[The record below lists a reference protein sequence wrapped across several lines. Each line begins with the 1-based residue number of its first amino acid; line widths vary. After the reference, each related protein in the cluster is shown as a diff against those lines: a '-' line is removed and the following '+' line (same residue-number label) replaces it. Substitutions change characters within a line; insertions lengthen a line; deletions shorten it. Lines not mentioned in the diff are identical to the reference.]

1 MTHEDFS
8 RQEEIQGSSD
18 RNFGLVMG
26 AFFALVGLWPL
37 LGAHGPR
44 WWALATAVALALVAW
59 LRPVTLAPL
68 NTLWMKL
75 GLLLSRVVTPVVL
88 GLLFFVTVTP
98 IALLMRLLGK
108 DPLRLRRDPD
118 ATSYWITRAPP
129 GPQSSSMKN
138 QF

>member
-8 RQEEIQGSSD
+8 REEHIQGSSD
-18 RNFGLVMG
+18 RSFGLVMA
-26 AFFALVGLWPL
+26 AFFGLIGLLPLVSTRE
-37 LGAHGPR
+37 PR
-44 WWALATAVALALVAW
+44 WWALAVATAFALAAW
-59 LRPVTLAPL
+59 LRPQTLSRL
-68 NTLWMKL
+68 NALWMKL

-108 DPLRLRRDPD
+108 DPLRLRRDPK
-118 ATSYWITRAPP
+118 AASYWITRAPSNP
-129 GPQSSSMKN
+129 ESSSMKN

>member
-1 MTHEDFS
+1 VTHEDFS

-18 RNFGLVMG
+18 RSFGLVMA
-26 AFFALVGLWPL
+26 AFFALVALWPL
-37 LGAHGPR
+37 VGAHGPR
-44 WWALATAVALALVAW
+44 WWAMAVAAAFGLAAW
-59 LRPVTLAPL
+59 LRPAALAPL

-118 ATSYWITRAPP
+118 ATSYWITRSPP
-129 GPQSSSMKN
+129 GPESSSMKN

>member
-8 RQEEIQGSSD
+8 REEQIQGSSD
-18 RNFGLVMG
+18 RSFGLVMA
-26 AFFALVGLWPL
+26 AFFALIGLLPL
-37 LGAHGPR
+37 VSTRQPR
-44 WWALATAVALALVAW
+44 WWALAVAAAFALAAW
-59 LRPVTLAPL
+59 LRPQTLTRL
-68 NTLWMKL
+68 NALWMKL

-108 DPLRLRRDPD
+108 DPLRLRRDPK
-118 ATSYWITRAPP
+118 AASYWITRSPSRP
-129 GPQSSSMKN
+129 ESSSMKN